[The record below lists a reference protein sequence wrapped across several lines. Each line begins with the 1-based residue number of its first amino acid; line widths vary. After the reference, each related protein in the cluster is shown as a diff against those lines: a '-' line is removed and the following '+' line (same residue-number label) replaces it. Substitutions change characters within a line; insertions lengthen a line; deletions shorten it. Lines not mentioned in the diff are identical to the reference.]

1 MSFRPSRLSTALI
14 AGALAVSVATGCMTD
29 SVAPRTQAT
38 SSARTAT
45 AQQDGLLGGILGGDD
60 HGGLLGGSTTS
71 TRDGDD
77 DHRGRDGGGLLG
89 SILNPLVKLVF
100 QIVKIPFG
108 QGGSVSNG
116 RWRLDVPA
124 GAIAGDAT
132 VGIGVQS
139 QSAMSCQLEILPAE
153 LNHFATPV
161 TVTAT
166 CKDIDRDKLRGY
178 VVWWFDPM
186 QNKWVVLESS
196 KVDLVNGTVSAPLPH
211 CSAYAVGPRDGKAGW

>member
-1 MSFRPSRLSTALI
+1 MSFRPRRLSTALI
-14 AGALAVSVATGCMTD
+14 AGVLAVSVATGCMTD
-29 SVAPRTQAT
+29 SVAPRTQTT

-60 HGGLLGGSTTS
+60 HGGLLGGGTTG
-71 TRDGDD
+71 TRDGSDD
-77 DHRGRDGGGLLG
+77 RSGRDGGLLG

-108 QGGSVSNG
+108 HSGSVSNG

-139 QSAMSCQLEILPAE
+139 PTAFSCQLEILPAT